1 MSTEDMIKHYEVQ
14 LKKYSETDLI
24 KINNYIESNNRY
36 MQRLIWPYEE
46 HIMKRILDWDKHY
59 SVLESIEIFAQK
71 YVKDLS
77 YGIPFKDFDK
87 NAVVVVYKTK
97 KGVENFWFLPE
108 GIYQDANDIIES
120 LAINLTGYSKED
132 LIQLND
138 DLGLSDKQPLVW
150 YDSVVEKEDED
161 NEKD

>member
-1 MSTEDMIKHYEVQ
+1 MNTEDMIKHYEVQ
-14 LKKYSETDLI
+14 LKKYRESDLI

-36 MQRLIWPYEE
+36 ARLIWPYEE

-59 SVLESIEIFAQK
+59 SVLECIETFTQK

-77 YGIPFKDFDK
+77 YGIPIKEFDK

-108 GIYQDANDIIES
+108 GVYQDDNNIIES
-120 LAINLTGYSKED
+120 LASSLTDYSKED

-150 YDSVVEKEDED
+150 YDFNIINEED
-161 NEKD
+161 NEDE

>member
-1 MSTEDMIKHYEVQ
+1 
-14 LKKYSETDLI
+14 
-24 KINNYIESNNRY
+24 
-36 MQRLIWPYEE
+36 
-46 HIMKRILDWDKHY
+46 MKRILDWDKHY
-59 SVLESIEIFAQK
+59 SVLECIETFTQK

-77 YGIPFKDFDK
+77 YGIPIKEFDK

-108 GIYQDANDIIES
+108 GVYQDDNNIIES
-120 LAINLTGYSKED
+120 LASSLTDYSKED

-150 YDSVVEKEDED
+150 YDSVVEKEEEYD
-161 NEKD
+161 EKD